1 MGSLVATYLEQ
12 QQLNIKKLESPIE
25 VYQRQIS
32 INGDRPDLLKYIND
46 LLKNSSNFSVIL
58 KPHQPNTLSENKD
71 QLTISFIKLSLVG

>member
-46 LLKNSSNFSVIL
+46 LLNI
-58 KPHQPNTLSENKD
+58 E
-71 QLTISFIKLSLVG
+71 KLI